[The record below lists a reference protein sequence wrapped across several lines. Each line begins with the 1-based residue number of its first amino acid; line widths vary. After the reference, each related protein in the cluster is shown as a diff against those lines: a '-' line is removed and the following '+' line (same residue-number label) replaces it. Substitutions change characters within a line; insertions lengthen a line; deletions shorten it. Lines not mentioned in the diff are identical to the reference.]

1 MLSAKPD
8 VVIIDTGCANIS
20 SVKFAIE
27 RLNYHVKVSQKPE
40 HILRADKV
48 FLPGV
53 GTAAE
58 AMKNLQDRDLIA
70 LIRDIEQPVLG
81 ICLGMQLLGS
91 ISEEQTL
98 LGNETTDCL
107 NIIDMPIQ
115 PLKNDT
121 LPLPHM
127 GWNRVTALNN
137 HPLFRHIEPD
147 SHFYFVHGYAAP
159 VSAPNG
165 YTIAHADYGQT
176 FSAAV
181 AHDNYFGVQFH
192 PERSSKAGAQ
202 LIQNFLTL

>member
-1 MLSAKPD
+1 MVNRKPD

-27 RLNYHVKVSQKPE
+27 RLNYSLTVSQDPE
-40 HILRADKV
+40 RILNADKV

-58 AMKNLQDRDLIA
+58 AMKNLQERDLIA

-91 ISEEQTL
+91 LSEEYTL
-98 LGNETTDCL
+98 LGNETTPCL
-107 NIIDMPIQ
+107 NLIDMPIQ
-115 PLKNDT
+115 PLQSHS

-127 GWNRVTALNN
+127 GWNRVEIQDN
-137 HPLFRHIEPD
+137 HPLFRNIAQH
-147 SHFYFVHGYAAP
+147 SHFYFVHSYAAP
-159 VSAPNG
+159 LSAPKG
-165 YTIAHADYGQT
+165 YTIAQSDYGQT

-181 AHDNYFGVQFH
+181 ARDNYFGVQFH
-192 PERSSKAGAQ
+192 PERSSQAGSQ